1 MQDTNSNP
9 EFHAARASLYATLAA
24 TFSYPTESTVEDLT
38 DPEATSGIRSAA
50 DRLGFDDEADALLD
64 ALASTSQPAL
74 ESVYGELFGIPEDG
88 AYPVV
93 PYEAAYTVG
102 SETDQQ
108 QRRIATV
115 VGLME
120 AFGVEPS
127 ADFAERQDH
136 VAAELEL
143 AQVLA
148 AQRAVALDGGDEE
161 GAEQIQQAE
170 ATFLD
175 EHLRDFVPSFAR
187 RVREATNS
195 ETYCA
200 AVDLAEALV
209 TWDHSRHPEPRVAMG
224 QFAEPGEVSPD
235 A

>member
-1 MQDTNSNP
+1 MQDTHSTP

-24 TFSYPTESTVEDLT
+24 TLSYPTESRIDDLIAPDT
-38 DPEATSGIRSAA
+38 QDGVRSAA
-50 DRLGFDDEADALLD
+50 RRLGFESEADALMD
-64 ALASTSQPAL
+64 ALEATSQSAL
-74 ESVYGELFGIPEDG
+74 EAVYNELFGIPDG
-88 AYPVV
+88 GTYPVV
-93 PYEAAYTVG
+93 PYEASYTVG

-115 VGLME
+115 VGLMD

-127 ADFAERQDH
+127 DEFTERQDH

-148 AQRAVALDGGDEE
+148 AQRAVALEHGDET
-161 GAEQIQQAE
+161 GAEQIERAE

-175 EHLRDFVPSFAR
+175 EHLADFIPSFAR
-187 RVREATNS
+187 RVREATDS

-200 AVDLAEALV
+200 AVDLAESLV
-209 TWDHSRHPEPRVAMG
+209 AWDRSSHPEPTVAMG
-224 QFAEPGEVSPD
+224 QFAEPGEVNPD